1 MLSGRLDHSYT
12 SAVRRAINPI
22 TAAKVGAN
30 SAYRFAPP
38 FLATI
43 ASGLHTSLPT
53 MAAALA
59 VGELAGLSAPLLGR
73 VAARVTHRFAICGGL
88 LGIAVT
94 TTGCALSR
102 NVAQLGVW
110 LALLTMTKIVFDVGV
125 VAWISD
131 RVPYMQRGRVIGLT
145 ETAWAGGLFIGVV
158 AMGLVTGLTSWR
170 WGYALA
176 VVAVTALAVLVR
188 QRLPDEAKPA
198 RVERA
203 ADHVKPRLGHGW
215 WVIIATVTLTAAA
228 QAVFVTFGKWL
239 KDDFGFSDIDLAMV
253 IFALGGV
260 ELLAASTMI
269 RYSDRWGKQ
278 RSAMVGAA
286 MIVPC
291 AAGLAVFSHHVVIA
305 LPILALY
312 IGAFEFAIISALPLA
327 SNLVPGNPSHGL
339 GLMIG
344 AGTLGRA
351 MIAAPAAAAFV
362 NHGMWLPAT
371 IGGTCA
377 GTTVLSHW
385 RYRVSPG
392 SHL

>member
-1 MLSGRLDHSYT
+1 M
-12 SAVRRAINPI
+12 RRAINPI

-43 ASGLHTSLPT
+43 ASGLHASLPT
-53 MAAALA
+53 LAAALA

-73 VAARVTHRFAICGGL
+73 VAARVTHRAAICGGL
-88 LGIAVT
+88 LGIAAT
-94 TTGCALSR
+94 ASGCALSR
-102 NVAQLGVW
+102 NVAQLGAW

-131 RVPYMQRGRVIGLT
+131 RVPYVQRGRVIGLT

-158 AMGLVTGLTSWR
+158 AMGVVTGLTSWR
-170 WGYALA
+170 WGYAVA
-176 VVAVTALAVLVR
+176 VVAVTALAVLLR
-188 QRLPDEAKPA
+188 QRLPDEAKPTHI
-198 RVERA
+198 ENPP
-203 ADHVKPRLGHGW
+203 DHVKPKLGHGW
-215 WVIIATVTLTAAA
+215 WVIIATVTLTASA

-239 KDDFGFSDIDLAMV
+239 KDGFGFSDIDLAIV

-260 ELLAASTMI
+260 ELLAASMMI

-278 RSAMVGAA
+278 RSAMIGAA

-291 AAGLAVFSHHVVIA
+291 AAGLALLSNHVVIA
-305 LPILALY
+305 LPILAMY
-312 IGAFEFAIISALPLA
+312 IATFEFAIVSALPLA
-327 SNLVPGNPSHGL
+327 SNLIPGNPSKGL

-351 MIAAPAAAAFV
+351 AMAAPAAAAFV
-362 NHGMWLPAT
+362 DHGMWLPAT
-371 IGGTCA
+371 IGGACA
-377 GTTVLSHW
+377 GATVLSHW
-385 RYRVSPG
+385 RYSVSPG
-392 SHL
+392 SHS